1 MNIDSS
7 TLSHSQHAAA
17 NAFAA
22 FLLDSTKHSMVIAG
36 FAGSG
41 KSYLVRYLK
50 QLANQMNQVQKIFSN
65 GELPFVLYYTAT
77 TNKAIQVLRDLVNE
91 PTCTIHSLLGLKV
104 KNNFNTGKT
113 NLTPT
118 HKTHQIRNAVIF
130 VDEASMVD
138 QELLSFIRTYTK
150 DSKVVFIGD
159 SYQLPPVFEKESPVF
174 KNKNVVY
181 LKEIQRQVAGNPIIK
196 ASMLFRGILDQGPP
210 FVWPEYLEG
219 IEPLSGPEFRDLV
232 EDRFTQDHD
241 PDDYKILAYTNA
253 QVVAYNKHVRSLY
266 TAEPDFIVGEHVL
279 LNSPAMVGDS
289 VALPSDTVVKITNI
303 KPAKELDI
311 EGFEVELDEK
321 ISGFHPKD
329 FSQVT
334 GLLKHY
340 AKHKDW
346 GNYFAIKEGCLDIRS
361 VHALTIHKSQG
372 STYKEVFIDLNDISK
387 NNKWYEVARL
397 MYVALTRASDKVY
410 LYGKL
415 ANRWENASKR

>member
-1 MNIDSS
+1 MNIEPS

-138 QELLSFIRTYTK
+138 QELLSFIRTYTR

-181 LKEIQRQVAGNPIIK
+181 LKEIQRQVEGNPIIK

-210 FVWPEYLEG
+210 FVWPQYL
-219 IEPLSGPEFRDLV
+219 
-232 EDRFTQDHD
+232 
-241 PDDYKILAYTNA
+241 
-253 QVVAYNKHVRSLY
+253 
-266 TAEPDFIVGEHVL
+266 
-279 LNSPAMVGDS
+279 
-289 VALPSDTVVKITNI
+289 
-303 KPAKELDI
+303 
-311 EGFEVELDEK
+311 
-321 ISGFHPKD
+321 
-329 FSQVT
+329 
-334 GLLKHY
+334 
-340 AKHKDW
+340 
-346 GNYFAIKEGCLDIRS
+346 
-361 VHALTIHKSQG
+361 
-372 STYKEVFIDLNDISK
+372 
-387 NNKWYEVARL
+387 
-397 MYVALTRASDKVY
+397 
-410 LYGKL
+410 
-415 ANRWENASKR
+415 